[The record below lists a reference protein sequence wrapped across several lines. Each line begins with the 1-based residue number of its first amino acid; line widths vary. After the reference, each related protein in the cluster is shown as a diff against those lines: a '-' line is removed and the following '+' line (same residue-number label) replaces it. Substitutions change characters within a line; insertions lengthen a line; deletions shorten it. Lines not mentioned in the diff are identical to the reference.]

1 MRRLVLVL
9 ITVIAHTAP
18 LPARAEVPVRDVYTP
33 IRLFNG
39 QDLSAFYTYI
49 RDRGRDTD
57 PKGVFS
63 VKDGVIVI
71 SGEEWGCLTTKE
83 VYSRY
88 HLIAEWRWGARTWGD
103 REKAAR
109 DNGILVHSTGED
121 GGYGKT
127 WMPGIECQIIEGGT
141 GDLLVVPDDAKT
153 LSLRSLF
160 QPGVKEGQKDFH
172 VQGQVISLDSGRL
185 NWWGRDPKWTDT
197 IDYRGPDDVENWPGE
212 WNRYEAVVDGPN
224 LRVYL
229 NGALVNMADNIV
241 PTEGRIQ
248 IQSEGAEMHVR
259 RFELH
264 PIWAPPAAM
273 KRSTLTEGAYTDRQG
288 NAFPVKNADDW
299 AKFRTRMRWN
309 MSHLCGVIAPPPDT
323 AALASRFDDAK
334 DMGGYTLRHVTYA
347 VDGPEDRVPALLLTP
362 KNLNGRTAGI
372 VALHQTTPEG
382 KEEPA
387 GVRGNAELAYA
398 KELAER
404 GYVVIAPDYVTFGE
418 YIPDYLGM
426 GYVSGTAKGV
436 RNHMAAVTLLQSLP
450 EVDPAR
456 IGAIGHSLGG
466 HNTLFLALFDERVKA
481 AATSC
486 GFDSVETYYEGDL
499 TGWVQDRYMPRVA
512 WVYGKDAGRMP
523 IDYTEILAAIAPR
536 PVYVNAPLRDGNFV
550 AAGVDTCAAFASAAY
565 TAQGAAGALTV
576 EHPDA
581 EHSFPRA
588 QREAAYAVLDR
599 ALGMAR

>member
-1 MRRLVLVL
+1 MYRSL
-9 ITVIAHTAP
+9 VIALFAAIAV
-18 LPARAEVPVRDVYTP
+18 PALAEIPVRGVYTP
-33 IRLFNG
+33 ISLFNG
-39 QDLSAFYTYI
+39 KDLSAFYTFI
-49 RDRGRDTD
+49 KDRGKDVD
-57 PKGVFS
+57 PKQVFS
-63 VKDGVIVI
+63 VQNGHIVI

-88 HLIAEWRWGARTWGD
+88 HLIAEFRWGPRTWGD
-103 REKAAR
+103 REKSAR

-141 GDLLVVPDDAKT
+141 GDLLVVPDAQKS
-153 LSLRSLF
+153 LSLESLF
-160 QPGVKEGQKDFH
+160 LPGQPEGQKDFH
-172 VQGQVISLDSGRL
+172 VQGKPIRLDSGRL

-197 IDYRGPDDVENWPGE
+197 IDYRGPEDVENWPGE
-212 WNRYEAVVDGPN
+212 WNRYEAIVDGPN

-229 NGALVNMADNIV
+229 NGALVNMAHNIV
-241 PTEGRIQ
+241 PAEGRIQ

-264 PIWAPPAAM
+264 PIWAPPADM
-273 KRSTLTEGAYTDRQG
+273 KRSRLSADAYTDRQG
-288 NAFPVKNADDW
+288 NTFPLQDATQW
-299 AKFRTRMRWN
+299 RRFRERMRWN
-309 MSHLCGVIAPPPDT
+309 MTHLCGAFPPPPAVAEMDVQ
-323 AALASRFDDAK
+323 LGEAK
-334 DMGGYTLRHVTYA
+334 DMGSYTLRHLTYA
-347 VDGPEDRVPALLLTP
+347 VDGPTDRVPALLLTP
-362 KNLNGRTAGI
+362 KNIAGKTAGI

-387 GVRGNAELAYA
+387 GVRANADLAYG

-418 YIPDYLGM
+418 YNPDYLSM
-426 GYVSGTAKGV
+426 GYVSGTAKGI
-436 RNHMAAVTLLQSLP
+436 RNHMAAVSILQSLA

-466 HNTLFLALFDERVKA
+466 HNTLFLALFDERVQA

-499 TGWVQDRYMPRVA
+499 TGWIQDRYMPRVA
-512 WVYGKDAGRMP
+512 WVYGKDPKRMP

-536 PVYVNAPLRDGNFV
+536 PLYINAPLRDGNFV
-550 AAGVDTCAAFASAAY
+550 AAGVDHCADFASAAFS
-565 TAQGAAGALTV
+565 AQGAAKKLKV

-581 EHSFPRA
+581 EHSFPRE
-588 QREAAYAVLDR
+588 QRDAAYVMFDA
-599 ALGMAR
+599 ALRP